1 MQSYELP
8 YAVRALGGIKD
19 AYSAL
24 FLANDDIR
32 EIVMP
37 QDSEL
42 YDNRFSPY
50 ENWRGGR
57 YTARKN
63 GKSETVELLGH
74 CFDVPF
80 IRDTITDNRMVICM
94 DTYYN
99 RTYTEQ
105 IKDIVI
111 MINIYGN
118 KETLVCLTDEE
129 RKFLAQMHQRGYTG
143 NRLDMAVAAVTQA
156 VLTAH
161 EVEDKDLRCTYGI
174 GGASVAAREG
184 VQLYSPNVNFYG
196 KQLFFEIPEFNVTP
210 NTIRIKKNN
219 A

>member
-1 MQSYELP
+1 MDTYKLP

-32 EIVMP
+32 EIIMP
-37 QDSEL
+37 RNSDL
-42 YDNRFSPY
+42 YDQRFSDY

-57 YTARKN
+57 YTTRQN
-63 GKSETVELLGH
+63 GKSETVELVGH

-80 IRDTITDNRMVICM
+80 IRDTITDNRMMICM

-99 RTYTEQ
+99 RAYTQ
-105 IKDIVI
+105 QVKDIVI
-111 MINIYGN
+111 MINVFGH
-118 KETLVCLTDEE
+118 KESLVSLTDED

-143 NRLDMAVAAVTQA
+143 NRLDMAVAAITQA

-174 GGASVAAREG
+174 GGASVAQREG
-184 VQLYSPNVNFYG
+184 IQLYSPNVNFYG
-196 KQLFFEIPEFNVTP
+196 KQLHFEIPEFNVTP
-210 NTIRIKKNN
+210 NTIQIKN
-219 A
+219 